1 MPTLRKDRENC
12 WMGRVTINGKTV
24 ETRLFP
30 GGRKQGPEWTE
41 CKKWEVER
49 KKELL
54 KAQEG
59 PQTLTGCAL
68 LLAWGEQYLAH
79 AEKSM
84 SKSTFVEK
92 RTVMR
97 SFLAYCLEYGAL
109 DVAEF
114 KRPMLYQY
122 LSDIAEVHGAK
133 RANVYRKNLLA
144 AWNWGMDAVKGFP
157 QGRFVLEGIKPF
169 AVQENDRYVPPE
181 SDVIKVLEM
190 ASGQDLVMLMT
201 YFYTGARRGEIFRL
215 VWDDV
220 CFDTQ
225 RIRLVDHKGRGGAK
239 RVRWVPMHEELA
251 KALAWWRDERPCVVD
266 NVFMQLHC
274 DGALGEPFQQRNK
287 MMPRLCAKAGVKPF
301 GFHAIRHKSASITF
315 VGGGLNAAQS
325 LMGHYRATTTDRYVR
340 SAGLYGDQTVILAAL
355 SDSDISQAAAGLLK
369 TAMPHEVAT
378 HGASCHQ

>member
-54 KAQEG
+54 KTG
-59 PQTLTGCAL
+59 KPGQTLTGCAL

-79 AEKSM
+79 AEKTM
-84 SKSTFVEK
+84 SKTTFVEK

-109 DVAEF
+109 DVAGF
-114 KRPMLYQY
+114 TRPMLYQY
-122 LSDIAEVHGAK
+122 LSDIAEEHGAK

-144 AWNWGMDAVKGFP
+144 AWNWGADAVRGFP
-157 QGRFVLEGIKPF
+157 QMRCALEGIKPF
-169 AVQENDRYVPPE
+169 PAQENDRYVPPE
-181 SDVIKVLEM
+181 SDVISVLKR
-190 ASGQDLVMLMT
+190 ATGQDLVMLLT
-201 YFYTGARRGEIFRL
+201 YFYTGARRSEVFRL
-215 VWDDV
+215 TWDDV
-220 CFDTQ
+220 CFET
-225 RIRLVDHKGRGGAK
+225 RKIRLVDHKGRGGTQ
-239 RVRWVPMHEELA
+239 RTRWVPMHQELV
-251 KALAWWRDERPCVVD
+251 KALVWWREERPCVVN
-266 NVFMQLHC
+266 NVFMQIHC
-274 DGALGEPFQQRNK
+274 EGSMGEPFQQRNK

-301 GFHAIRHKSASITF
+301 GFHALRHKAASITF
-315 VGGGLNAAQS
+315 VGGGLSAAQS

-355 SDSDISQAAAGLLK
+355 SDSDISQAAAGLIK
-369 TAMPHEVAT
+369 TAMPHEVRT
-378 HGASCHQ
+378 HEASCHQ